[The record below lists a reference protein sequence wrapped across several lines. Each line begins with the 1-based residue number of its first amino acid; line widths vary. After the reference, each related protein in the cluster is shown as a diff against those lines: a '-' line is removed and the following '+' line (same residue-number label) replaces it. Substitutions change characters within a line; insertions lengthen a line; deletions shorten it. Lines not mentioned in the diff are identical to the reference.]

1 MIRTFMRLA
10 ATPLMLAALQAH
22 AAPAPTTVTFTGVV
36 TSPFGGSVT
45 AGETI
50 TGSFTLVTDPAW
62 STDFG
67 IPGQSIDIES
77 TPRLGTSPLLVGGA
91 AVFQDGR
98 QLSFPTTPDSQRLF
112 ERITRDGTNNVV
124 DLLAETHVGAGV
136 SFLRVALQQSQAD
149 CDVRCLFAD
158 PAGGLS
164 PYQTLD
170 LLAPGVQAVGF
181 YGGPT
186 PFSNYFGEFALTSV
200 SIAAAP
206 VSEPADAA
214 MLLAGIGL
222 LGATMRRR
230 RT

>member
-1 MIRTFMRLA
+1 MIRTFTQLA
-10 ATPLMLAALQAH
+10 AAPLILVALQAH
-22 AAPAPTTVTFTGVV
+22 AAPAPTTVTFSGVV

-50 TGSFTLVTDPAW
+50 AGSFTLVADPAW
-62 STDFG
+62 SADFG
-67 IPGQSIDIES
+67 IPGQSVDIES
-77 TPRLGTSPLLVGGA
+77 APGLGASPLLVGGS

-98 QLSFPTTPDSQRLF
+98 QLTFPTSPDSQRFF
-112 ERITRDGTNNVV
+112 ERITRDGKNNVV
-124 DLLAETHVGAGV
+124 DLLAETHVGSGV
-136 SFLRVALQQSQAD
+136 SFLRVELQQSQAD

-164 PYQTLD
+164 PDQALD

-186 PFSNYFGEFALTSV
+186 PFGNYFGQFALASV

-206 VSEPADAA
+206 VPEPAEAA
-214 MLLAGIGL
+214 MLLAGLGL
-222 LGATMRRR
+222 LGATRRR
-230 RT
+230 RRA